1 MEINLSSIGNYAYIM
16 NSQSRQ
22 KSFDG
27 LFSKI
32 DTNSDNTVDETEL
45 SSFLEDISTI
55 SGKSFDVKDILSTYD
70 ADENGSL
77 SKDELQSFMKEN
89 VPPPPHMKQREDI
102 FSKIDTNGD
111 DSIDETEFEEFTS
124 KMSEITGK
132 STDTDSFSLY
142 DTDGDGVLSKD
153 ELNNFMKENFP
164 PPPPPHNMN
173 SAVSAYS
180 SINESDQISSAID
193 SLINQLSSN
202 GSDSS
207 FSSTL
212 LKLFSTWNSQRESGY
227 SNLLNIE
234 V

>member
-1 MEINLSSIGNYAYIM
+1 MEINLSNIGNYAYIM

-132 STDTDSFSLY
+132 SMDTDSFSLY

-153 ELNNFMKENFP
+153 ELNNFMKENFQ

-173 SAVSAYS
+173 SAASAYS

-212 LKLFSTWNSQRESGY
+212 LKLFSIWNSQRESGY